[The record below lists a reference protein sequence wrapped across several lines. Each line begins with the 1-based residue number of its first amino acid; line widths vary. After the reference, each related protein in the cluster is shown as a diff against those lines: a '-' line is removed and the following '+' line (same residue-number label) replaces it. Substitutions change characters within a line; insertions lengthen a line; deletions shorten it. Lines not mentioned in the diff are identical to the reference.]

1 MEIKYVVGDAT
12 RPIGDGLKLILHVCN
27 NVNAWGAGFVIAL
40 SKRWPQPEKAFRSL
54 RPDQR
59 KLGTIQC
66 VAVTED
72 ITVVNM
78 IAQEGICSEK
88 YGKVPIRYES
98 VRECL
103 KTVNEIALKSNA
115 TIHAPRFGSGLAGG
129 KWEEIEK
136 IILETIDV
144 DVTIYDLK

>member
-1 MEIKYVVGDAT
+1 MITYVKGDAT
-12 RPIGDGLKLILHVCN
+12 KPIGSGTKIITHVCN
-27 NVNAWGAGFVIAL
+27 NIGVFGAGFVIAL
-40 SKRWPQPEKAFRSL
+40 SKRWPQPEKEFHSL

-66 VAVTED
+66 VGVTED

-78 IAQEGICSEK
+78 IAQEGIYPDK
-88 YGKVPIRYES
+88 NGKVPIRYES

-103 KTVNEIALKSNA
+103 KTVNKIALESNA